1 LPEEQLTMKRVF
13 STITLFIICLSS
25 SWAQGSR
32 PQKLSGTVIGSTF
45 SIDYTDNTKST
56 TVNTCRAAFDDNLN
70 TFFSAWDLSYA
81 WAGLDLGEPHVITRV
96 GWSPS
101 RKKPIEIGEE
111 QVILGVFEGANSP
124 DFMDALPL
132 YIVTER
138 GTAGWTSYA
147 DVHCSKGF
155 RYVRYVGPADS
166 RCTVAELMFY
176 GVKGEGD
183 ESSLCRL
190 TNLPTVSVHTEKN
203 VIPYDKVHQINAII
217 TIISDKGK
225 EVLTDTGT
233 IRERGNGSR
242 SFPKRPYRL
251 KFDEKHRVLDAP
263 AKAKK
268 WTLVP
273 NYSDKTLM
281 RNMLAFELSRCMD
294 MPYTPYSQPVDVLL
308 NGEYKGCY
316 LLCDQIDVRKN
327 RVNIDEMTPE
337 DSTGTA
343 LTGGYLIEIDNY
355 ATVETNWFRSKK
367 GVPVTIHYPD
377 DDEITQ
383 KQHDY
388 IEGIYNAMEE
398 NWRKHLDLNTFLRHF
413 AVGELSGNTDTYF
426 SVYMYKYRN
435 NDTLYTGPVW
445 DFDLAFENDERTY
458 PINDK
463 TDYVFRSGGSLANS
477 SLRSFIS
484 NIVVNDAAA
493 RQKLLQIWGEA
504 RGTILT
510 EEHLTAYIDSVET
523 YLQQAQVLNFKRWP
537 VMDILVQ
544 KNPAIW
550 GDYTAEV
557 QNVRRFLTERL
568 AWMDNKLGYVSAPDG
583 IAATMVSDNG
593 GRQVY
598 NLSGQSVGTN
608 LQALQKGVYI
618 VREGGRTRKVQVR

>member
-1 LPEEQLTMKRVF
+1 MKRVF

-25 SWAQGSR
+25 SWAQGSQ
-32 PQKLSGTVIGSTF
+32 PQKLSGTVIGSTY

-101 RKKPIEIGEE
+101 RRKPIEIGEE

-166 RCTVAELMFY
+166 RCTVAELVFY

-268 WTLVP
+268 WTLIP

-388 IEGIYNAMEE
+388 IEGVYNAMEE

-504 RGTILT
+504 RGTSLT

-523 YLQQAQVLNFKRWP
+523 CLQQAQVLNFKRWP

-544 KNPAIW
+544 KNPVIW

-583 IAATMVSDNG
+583 IAATMVSDND

-598 NLSGQSVGTN
+598 NLSGQSVGTD